1 MSDRH
6 TSPTPWEFRECVDG
20 MEHLCSDGDRVLVY
34 HEGLDFKTVAANWD
48 LVRAAVNS
56 YGNHFADPLQA
67 AEQDLLGEALDACSD
82 AKQVLRNILD
92 DVWLRARLHEFQ
104 SAEALVVAVE
114 AHLCALLAKT
124 KGNK

>member
-1 MSDRH
+1 VKIMGVHADAIANGL
-6 TSPTPWEFRECVDG
+6 PPNP
-20 MEHLCSDGDRVLVY
+20 DGDALWESFV
-34 HEGLDFKTVAANWD
+34 D
-48 LVRAAVNS
+48 NS
-56 YGNHFADPLQA
+56 IESYAKNFSDPLQA